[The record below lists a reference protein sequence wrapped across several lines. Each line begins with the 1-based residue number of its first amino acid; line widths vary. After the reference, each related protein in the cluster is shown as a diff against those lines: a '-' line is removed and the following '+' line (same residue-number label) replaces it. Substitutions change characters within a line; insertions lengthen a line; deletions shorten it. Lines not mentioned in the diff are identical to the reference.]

1 MASET
6 DDSKQKT
13 ASGLRVLSPEA
24 RASAAPGSAQPAP
37 ASVPLSTRYGAGDVI
52 ADKYRLGRRLGEGGM
67 GEVWFAHNETLD
79 IDVAI
84 KLIRGDVANPEMAER
99 LLNEARAAA
108 RLGHPAIVRVNDFGK
123 TNRGDPFIVMELL
136 DGEDLASALV
146 KRGRLSATKA
156 VRTLLPIAHALT
168 VAHTKGIIHRDLKPE
183 NIFLAKTDDGK
194 IQPKLVDFG
203 VAKLEKQQANRVTQ
217 GGALLGSPL
226 YMSPE
231 QARGDDVDHRADI
244 WAFAVVLYE
253 AITGRAP
260 FEGKNYNA
268 VLYSIVANAP
278 TPLTELELGDAELWS
293 LLDRAFQKDPD
304 RRWYSVRDFG
314 EALARWL
321 DDHDVHEDITG
332 ASLKTSWLSWKKDE
346 DALAAGPSNR
356 PPPDDAP
363 GALPPVPHPAA
374 SIAEEARARE
384 ITIRKPKQDNRS
396 LYLIAGIG
404 AAALIVG
411 VLAVLLSR
419 SSSEAPTVSQPMLQ
433 QPANPAAV
441 AQPAA
446 APQDPDDPA
455 HEKAVEEALAA
466 ANAAPPAPAPSAP
479 APHASVEHAERP
491 HQPAQAAPART
502 TISAS
507 KGIYTADPY
516 RGSGSSKLKN
526 PFQ

>member
-1 MASET
+1 MS
-6 DDSKQKT
+6 
-13 ASGLRVLSPEA
+13 A
-24 RASAAPGSAQPAP
+24 RPSS
-37 ASVPLSTRYGAGDVI
+37 RYGAGDVI
-52 ADKYRLGRRLGEGGM
+52 ADKYRLGRKLGEGGM
-67 GEVWFAHNETLD
+67 GEVWLAHNETLD

-84 KLIRGDVANPEMAER
+84 KLIRGDVTNPEMAER

-123 TNRGDPFIVMELL
+123 TNRDDPFIVMELL

-156 VRTLLPIAHALT
+156 VRTILPIMHALT

-203 VAKLEKQQANRVTQ
+203 VAKLEKQQSNRVTQ

-244 WAFAVVLYE
+244 WAVAVVLYE
-253 AITGRAP
+253 TITGRAP

-293 LLDRAFQKDPD
+293 LLDRAFQKDAD

-321 DDHDVHEDITG
+321 EDHDVHEDIAG
-332 ASLKTSWLSWKKDE
+332 ASLQTGWLQWKKDDE
-346 DALAAGPSNR
+346 DALGAGPSNR
-356 PPPDDAP
+356 PPAGDET

-374 SIAEEARARE
+374 SPAEEARTRD
-384 ITIRKPKQDNRS
+384 ITVRKPKQDRRA
-396 LYLIAGIG
+396 LYVVAGIG
-404 AAALIVG
+404 GVAILVG
-411 VLAVLLSR
+411 VLAVVLSR
-419 SSSEAPTVSQPMLQ
+419 SASQPPTVSQPMLQ
-433 QPANPAAV
+433 TQDTRAAV
-441 AQPAA
+441 AEPAA
-446 APQDPDDPA
+446 APEAPDDPA
-455 HEKAVEEALAA
+455 HERAVEEALAA
-466 ANAAPPAPAPSAP
+466 ENAPTPTPSAAA
-479 APHASVEHAERP
+479 APHAAAAEHEHAHSIP
-491 HQPAQAAPART
+491 QASTAHT
-502 TISAS
+502 SLSSS
-507 KGIYTADPY
+507 KGIFTKDPY
-516 RGSGSSKLKN
+516 RGTSARPSLKN
-526 PFQ
+526 PY